1 MQSADVSPEDY
12 GGESA
17 AKRGAQSLSNEQ
29 KLHTEVKRL
38 EHASM
43 EQDEDKAKVSADD
56 YDDAAGAGPGNMIA
70 QRMLADQATQQAV
83 EKDEEAREA
92 EAAARVHEQ
101 MAGTASLIRHPFSN
115 FGAAPS

>member
-1 MQSADVSPEDY
+1 MQSADVNPEDY

-17 AKRGAQSLSNEQ
+17 AKRGTQSLSNEQ

-43 EQDEDKAKVSADD
+43 EENEDKAKVSADD
-56 YDDAAGAGPGNMIA
+56 YDDAAPGNMIA
-70 QRMLADQATQQAV
+70 QRMLANQARDQIN
-83 EKDEEAREA
+83 EKAEEAREA

-101 MAGTASLIRHPFSN
+101 MTGTASLIRHPFRDI
-115 FGAAPS
+115 GAAPS